1 MVQQHRDA
9 KTKQDKE
16 RGQHQRQRSAGH
28 GAKKVVNTD
37 AVSIGKSGKSGSG
50 SRPPNIGGGGHQ
62 VPHDPLSLENLDK
75 IVTGYD
81 KSVTGDDVVT
91 ATLFIDAVIAGDVGA
106 VLGASENR
114 SFAGQMISEDVINKQ
129 VRERESERERESR
142 GIPFKKG
149 IHA

>member
-37 AVSIGKSGKSGSG
+37 AVSVGVGKSGKSGSG

-62 VPHDPLSLENLDK
+62 VPYDPLSLENLDK

-129 VRERESERERESR
+129 VRERERESR
-142 GIPFKKG
+142 GILFKKV

>member
-37 AVSIGKSGKSGSG
+37 AVSVGKSGSK
-50 SRPPNIGGGGHQ
+50 RPPNIGGGGHQ
-62 VPHDPLSLENLDK
+62 VPYDPLSLENLDK

-129 VRERESERERESR
+129 VRERESERERERESR
-142 GIPFKKG
+142 NPI
-149 IHA
+149 